1 MGKLIGTLLII
12 WGIAGYLYS
21 WQFKQKAR
29 RERVESFIVFLQKSV
44 FIMEAENIKVGHLF
58 CRCQGKSEVLNKT
71 LSEVARRL
79 ELNIY
84 PKGESVWEEVF
95 REEEQNWDLDQ
106 ETFGL
111 IINAGNGFF
120 GKNRSEN
127 VCFLQKSIRDI
138 ELQEKKN
145 KEKDAKERKVWIPV
159 GMLSGMMIVILF
171 I

>member
-21 WQFKQKAR
+21 WQCKQKAR
-29 RERVESFIVFLQKSV
+29 RKRVEDFIVFLQKSV
-44 FIMEAENIKVGHLF
+44 FIMEAENTKVGQLF
-58 CRCQGKSEVLNKT
+58 LSCLGRDIVLNET
-71 LSEVARRL
+71 LTEITRRL
-79 ELNIY
+79 ELKIY
-84 PKGESVWEEVF
+84 PKGESIWEEVF
-95 REEEQNWDLDQ
+95 REEEQNWDLDR

-120 GKNRSEN
+120 GRNRAEN
-127 VCFLQKSIRDI
+127 ICFLQKSIREL

-145 KEKDAKERKVWIPV
+145 REKDSKERKVWIPV
-159 GMLSGMMIVILF
+159 GMLSGIIIIILF